1 MRSRRTLG
9 ISLGSPIVHDFA
21 QYPMPER
28 FVVTYNDGLGRY
40 EATPA
45 EGPWADGSIPGAE
58 AMMAIGATPDEAIAN
73 ARTVIEHVRARGL

>member
-40 EATPA
+40 EATLQK
-45 EGPWADGSIPGAE
+45 
-58 AMMAIGATPDEAIAN
+58 
-73 ARTVIEHVRARGL
+73 ARGRIARSLASRR

>member
-1 MRSRRTLG
+1 
-9 ISLGSPIVHDFA
+9 
-21 QYPMPER
+21 MPEW

-58 AMMAIGATPDEAIAN
+58 AMMAIGATADEAIAN
-73 ARTVIEHVRARGL
+73 ARTVIQHVRAKGL

>member
-1 MRSRRTLG
+1 M
-9 ISLGSPIVHDFA
+9 HDFA

-45 EGPWADGSIPGAE
+45 EGPWADSSIPGVE